1 VSADASATPG
11 TGSARAGALRIVGL
25 DIVGPLVIYR
35 LSRSAGLPQIW
46 ALVVSGSTPGL
57 GVVVDYVRW
66 RTLEVV
72 GAIVL
77 AGIVISVAL
86 ALISGSTRA
95 VLLESAAGNGLF
107 GLACLGSLTR
117 RRPLLFYFIQAFY
130 GGRHS
135 DEGVLLEQNYTEHPE
150 ARSYFRAVTAVWGVT
165 YVIEAALLA
174 MVVLSV
180 STGTALVVNRVTPW
194 IVFSLLFAWT
204 YRWGMRMRVQRE
216 DVATR

>member
-1 VSADASATPG
+1 
-11 TGSARAGALRIVGL
+11 
-25 DIVGPLVIYR
+25 
-35 LSRSAGLPQIW
+35 
-46 ALVVSGSTPGL
+46 
-57 GVVVDYVRW
+57 
-66 RTLEVV
+66 
-72 GAIVL
+72 
-77 AGIVISVAL
+77 
-86 ALISGSTRA
+86 
-95 VLLESAAGNGLF
+95 
-107 GLACLGSLTR
+107 
-117 RRPLLFYFIQAFY
+117 
-130 GGRHS
+130 
-135 DEGVLLEQNYTEHPE
+135 LLEQNYTEHPE